1 MTFSRHKAMTKNYFK
16 HHIWLID
23 VIGRYGQIAR
33 KESNNTENRMAKL
46 YTK

>member
-1 MTFSRHKAMTKNYFK
+1 MAKNYFK

-23 VIGRYGQIAR
+23 VIGRYGQISR
-33 KESNNTENRMAKL
+33 KEIRDMVNRMAKL